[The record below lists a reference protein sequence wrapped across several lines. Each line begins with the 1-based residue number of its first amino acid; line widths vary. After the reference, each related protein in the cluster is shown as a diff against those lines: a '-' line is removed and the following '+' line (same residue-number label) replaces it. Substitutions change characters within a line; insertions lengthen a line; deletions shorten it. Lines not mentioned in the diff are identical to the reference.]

1 MRSLVVSNS
10 LGRVSSWRK
19 LRTHVSPRLDG
30 PPKFHAIVSTPRI
43 IRAFAPGGIGNIGPG
58 IDILGC
64 AVTGAG
70 DAVRAERSP
79 VRGVRIAETGHP
91 DLSSDPTRH
100 AAGIAALEVLDR
112 ANASDGVTLFVEKG
126 LPLAGGQGG
135 SAASA
140 VAGAVATNALIGS
153 PLDRS
158 DVLAAALVAEEQLA
172 GRHIDNLAP
181 ALFGG
186 IVLIR
191 SIAPLE
197 FTSLPI
203 PDGLY
208 ITLVHPSMR
217 LRTAE
222 SRAVLPPTI
231 DRGTALAQA
240 GAVAAMVAAFCTGDL
255 TLLRGA
261 IDDRIAEP
269 ARGPLLPGFV
279 EAKVAAIE
287 AGAFGCSI
295 SGGGPSAFAL
305 SDDPDRAR
313 TIGEAMVAAYAAAGL
328 TATARVAT
336 VDRVGA
342 QVSVIE

>member
-1 MRSLVVSNS
+1 VAGVCAQRARL
-10 LGRVSSWRK
+10 SS
-19 LRTHVSPRLDG
+19 RLDV
-30 PPKFHAIVSTPRI
+30 PPKFHRIVSSASRI
-43 IRAFAPGGIGNIGPG
+43 VVAFAPGGIGNIGPG

-70 DAVRAERSP
+70 DTVRAERSAHG
-79 VRGVRIAETGHP
+79 GVCIAETGHP

-100 AAGIAALEVLDR
+100 AAGIAALEVLRR
-112 ANASDGVTLFVEKG
+112 ASARDGVTLFVEKG

-140 VAGAVATNALIGS
+140 VAGAVATNALLGS
-153 PLDRS
+153 PLDQS
-158 DVLAAALVAEEQLA
+158 EVLAAALVAEEQLA

-186 IVLIR
+186 ILLIR
-191 SIAPLE
+191 SIAPLR
-197 FTSLPI
+197 FASLPI
-203 PDGLY
+203 PAKLR
-208 ITLVHPSMR
+208 ITLVNPSMR
-217 LRTAE
+217 LSTAE
-222 SRAVLPPTI
+222 SRAVLPRTL
-231 DRGTALAQA
+231 DRATALAQA

-269 ARGPLLPGFV
+269 ARSPLLPGFAQ
-279 EAKVAAIE
+279 AKAAALD

-305 SDDPDRAR
+305 SDDDVRAR
-313 TIGEAMVAAYAAAGL
+313 DIGDAMVAAYAVVGL

-336 VDRVGA
+336 IDPNGA
-342 QVSVIE
+342 QVTTLAE

>member
-1 MRSLVVSNS
+1 MSATS
-10 LGRVSSWRK
+10 RV
-19 LRTHVSPRLDG
+19 
-30 PPKFHAIVSTPRI
+30 

-70 DAVRAERSP
+70 DAVRAERSAA
-79 VRGVRIAETGHP
+79 RGVRIAETGHP
-91 DLSSDPTRH
+91 DLPSDPTRH
-100 AAGIAALEVLDR
+100 AAGIAALEVLRR
-112 ANASDGVTLFVEKG
+112 ANAADGVTLFVEKG

-191 SIAPLE
+191 SITPLR

-203 PDGLY
+203 PPHLR
-208 ITLVHPSMR
+208 ITLVQPSMR
-217 LRTAE
+217 LSTAE
-222 SRAVLPPTI
+222 SRAVLPRTL

-255 TLLRGA
+255 SLLRGA
-261 IDDRIAEP
+261 VDDRIAEP
-269 ARGPLLPGFV
+269 ARAPLLPGFAD
-279 EAKVAAIE
+279 AKIAALE
-287 AGAFGCSI
+287 AGALGCSI

-305 SDDPDRAR
+305 SDDDDLARA
-313 TIGEAMVAAYAAAGL
+313 IGDAMVRAYAAIGL
-328 TATARVAT
+328 TATARVAS
-336 VDRVGA
+336 VDPLGA
-342 QVSVIE
+342 QVETLGE